1 MPQKNETPPGEAG
14 LATNTSLLGGFDNRE
29 QTPNSK
35 EKQAPSAVA
44 GAIIDL
50 KREYVVECLRIA
62 SILASHA
69 ADSAELGFDLVGEHE
84 LHAALSHFRE
94 GARVYRELLQG
105 GGRR

>member
-1 MPQKNETPPGEAG
+1 M
-14 LATNTSLLGGFDNRE
+14 LLLGSGD
-29 QTPNSK
+29 QNSK
-35 EKQAPSAVA
+35 SQIAEQAPSAAVA
-44 GAIIDL
+44 AACHDL

-94 GARVYRELLQG
+94 GARVYRELLQREG
-105 GGRR
+105 HQ